1 MITIFLLK
9 PVVYH
14 FCNKL
19 ITLIFTSLNDPSNS
33 LQDKFLSGSRG
44 KCITNRKQ
52 ICGQTKVNE
61 RAKSVMDWC
70 GILQSFSLVHL

>member
-1 MITIFLLK
+1 MTTIFLLK

-14 FCNKL
+14 FCNKV
-19 ITLIFTSLNDPSNS
+19 ITLISTSLNDPSNS

-44 KCITNRKQ
+44 KYITNRKQ
-52 ICGQTKVNE
+52 ICEQTKVNE

-70 GILQSFSLVHL
+70 GILQIFSLVH

>member
-1 MITIFLLK
+1 MTTIFLLK

-19 ITLIFTSLNDPSNS
+19 ITLISTSLNDPSNS

-44 KCITNRKQ
+44 KYITNRKQ
-52 ICGQTKVNE
+52 ICEQT
-61 RAKSVMDWC
+61 
-70 GILQSFSLVHL
+70 